1 LTAVIGH
8 AVVGTRVEPP
18 GQINEGV
25 RSGSAGSYVRR
36 LAVTDAVVILTSVA
50 IGQFARFGTD
60 RATLRSEVL
69 VYSYTAISAILI
81 LAWFSVLVLFRSRE
95 PKVLVST
102 GVEEFRRVAHAS
114 IAVFASVAIV
124 SFLLKLDVAR
134 GYLAVALPLGLA
146 SLLLTRWLWRRWL
159 AKAEGHFIST
169 VLVVGSHNA
178 AAAMAQVFE
187 RVQATGYRVA
197 GVCVPGWGTG
207 RGDSVNVDGH
217 PAATGYRGARGGATA
232 SHLSGCKTESQRYHA
247 GMSTARTTAVLN
259 SRFYETVPAISLC

>member
-1 LTAVIGH
+1 
-8 AVVGTRVEPP
+8 
-18 GQINEGV
+18 
-25 RSGSAGSYVRR
+25 
-36 LAVTDAVVILTSVA
+36 VTDAGVVVSSIA
-50 IGQFARFGTD
+50 IAQLVRFGTD
-60 RATLRSEVL
+60 PATFHSEVV
-69 VYSYTAISAILI
+69 VYSYTAASAVLI

-95 PKVLVST
+95 PRALVST

-114 IAVFASVAIV
+114 IALFASVAII

-159 AKAEGHFIST
+159 AKERSEGHFIST

-178 AAAMAQVFE
+178 DAAMAQEFE

-197 GVCVPGWGTG
+197 EVAVPGWGTD

-232 SHLSGCKTESQRYHA
+232 SHLSSCKTESQRYHA